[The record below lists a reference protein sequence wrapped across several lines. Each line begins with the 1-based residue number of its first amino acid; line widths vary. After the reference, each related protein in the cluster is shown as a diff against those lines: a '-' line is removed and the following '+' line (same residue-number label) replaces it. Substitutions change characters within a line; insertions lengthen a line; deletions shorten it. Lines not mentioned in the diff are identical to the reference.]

1 MGMFVCALRIE
12 IHLGQAASLKDR
24 RGVVRPLTEGI
35 RNRHPVAVAE
45 VGFQDKWQRAA
56 IGIAAIGSSE
66 HQVTEILEAVER
78 FVWSW
83 PEIEVTLTER
93 TWLE

>member
-1 MGMFVCALRIE
+1 MFVCALRIE
-12 IHLGQAASLKDR
+12 IHIPHAHSLKER
-24 RGVVRPLTEGI
+24 RAVVKPLTEGI

-56 IGIAAIGSSE
+56 LGIAAVGSSE
-66 HQVTEILEAVER
+66 GQVTELLDTVER

-83 PEIEVTLTER
+83 PEIEVGITER
-93 TWLE
+93 TWME